1 LIQPLLDQRPTT
13 LFVDVKA
20 VSGAGRLSM
29 DEHTEGYG
37 RASRT
42 RSHDEMDVTR
52 PQRSGAGVEPTERGA
67 AHAAPFLKI
76 CDLSACWVRK
86 RGFGSASVPL
96 GATIR

>member
-42 RSHDEMDVTR
+42 RSHDEMDVTCVEAER
-52 PQRSGAGVEPTERGA
+52 DSTIGAV
-67 AHAAPFLKI
+67 APL
-76 CDLSACWVRK
+76 DRN
-86 RGFGSASVPL
+86 AS
-96 GATIR
+96 